1 MQYNKIIQN
10 YEVFY
15 DTGESITLHSE
26 MLGHNDCNYLKCT
39 CIQIGNQPTFICET
53 VIRKAKLWELFSSFE
68 NIL

>member
-10 YEVFY
+10 YEISY
-15 DTGESITLHSE
+15 DTGESITLQPE
-26 MLGHNDCNYLKCT
+26 MLGHNDYLKCIR
-39 CIQIGNQPTFICET
+39 IQIGNQPTFICET